1 MFLYFF
7 WDRKCVDW
15 MNVIWSLKIIFL
27 NIEIN
32 NIKLVKYGENK
43 LMINKLKYWC
53 I

>member
-1 MFLYFF
+1 
-7 WDRKCVDW
+7 

-43 LMINKLKYWC
+43 LMINKLKY
-53 I
+53 